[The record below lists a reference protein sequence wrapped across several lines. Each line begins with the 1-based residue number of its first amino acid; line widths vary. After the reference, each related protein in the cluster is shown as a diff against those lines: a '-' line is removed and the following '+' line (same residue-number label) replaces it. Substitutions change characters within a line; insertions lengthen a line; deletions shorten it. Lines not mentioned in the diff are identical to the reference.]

1 VETFLLVLAAAGGGV
16 MCATAFG
23 SELTLAMKALA
34 PGIMV
39 LAPGQRPRHRLGC
52 AQRRCQWCLTHWWIY
67 LVGPAIGALLA
78 VSFEWILRGK
88 ATTAGGAAAQ
98 GILNAD
104 DPNAL

>member
-1 VETFLLVLAAAGGGV
+1 MISWL
-16 MCATAFG
+16 G
-23 SELTLAMKALA
+23 SA
-34 PGIMV
+34 PSTS
-39 LAPGQRPRHRLGC
+39 RPRWR
-52 AQRRCQWCLTHWWIY
+52 WIY
-67 LVGPAIGALLA
+67 LVGPAIGALVA